1 MKQYK
6 RILVLLE
13 GLAVRQEVIQYA
25 VALAQRINARITLLM
40 LLPNEAGAGSAGVD
54 PVGQGEIILEQE
66 TKRLA
71 GSGVP
76 VQYEVIR
83 GDPRSELIKFMAT
96 NLSFDTAV
104 WGGDPVALRPGS
116 SHLPDHWI
124 STIGKQLACPLVA
137 PTRR

>member
-13 GLAVRQEVIQYA
+13 DLSVRREVIQYA
-25 VALAQRINARITLLM
+25 MALALRINARITLLM
-40 LLPNEAGAGSAGVD
+40 LLPNEASAGNPGVD
-54 PVGQGEIILEQE
+54 PVAQGEGILEQE

-83 GDPRSELIKFMAT
+83 GDPRSEFIKFMAT
-96 NLSFDTAV
+96 NLSFHTAV

-116 SHLPDHWI
+116 GHQSDHWI
-124 STIGKQLACPLVA
+124 STIGNQLDCPLVA
-137 PTRR
+137 PTKR

>member
-1 MKQYK
+1 M
-6 RILVLLE
+6 
-13 GLAVRQEVIQYA
+13 
-25 VALAQRINARITLLM
+25 
-40 LLPNEAGAGSAGVD
+40 
-54 PVGQGEIILEQE
+54 
-66 TKRLA
+66 
-71 GSGVP
+71 
-76 VQYEVIR
+76 IR